1 MPMADQL
8 LAFLQSMGQLL
19 LAMDTGGGLLIGVG
33 LSMSA
38 SHLFA
43 LLANRL
49 TPKQILL
56 HMIVDALVL
65 SLAFLLGILCH
76 SLMLML
82 LEGIPLQP
90 ITFANRMG
98 AAMWPGLFYVLAA
111 APYVSDLIAVTL
123 LAWIHLNVMLLLQA
137 VYNIPLETSLVVAL
151 PGFVLALL
159 LVGLLFAQRWRT
171 SYAML
176 ATEVSALTSP

>member
-1 MPMADQL
+1 MADQL
-8 LAFLQSMGQLL
+8 LAFLQSMGQVL
-19 LAMDTGGGLLIGVG
+19 LAMDTGVGLVIGVG

-49 TPKQILL
+49 SPRQILM
-56 HMIVDALVL
+56 HMVVDALVL
-65 SLAFLLGILCH
+65 SLAFLLGIICH

-82 LEGIPLQP
+82 LEGVPLQP

-98 AAMWPGLFYVLAA
+98 AALWPGLFYVLVA
-111 APYVSDLIAVTL
+111 APYVSDLIAVSL
-123 LAWIHLNVMLLLQA
+123 LAWIHLNGVLLLQA
-137 VYNIPLETSLVVAL
+137 VYSIPLQTGVVVAL

-159 LVGLLFAQRWRT
+159 VVGLLFAQRWRS

-176 ATEVSALTSP
+176 ARETAALSGS

>member
-1 MPMADQL
+1 MADQL
-8 LAFLQSMGQLL
+8 LASLELMGQFL
-19 LAMDTGGGLLIGVG
+19 LAMDTGVGLLIGVG

-38 SHLFA
+38 SHLFS

-49 TPKQILL
+49 TPVQILM

-65 SLAFLLGILCH
+65 SLAFLIGILCH

-82 LEGIPLQP
+82 LEGVPLQP
-90 ITFANRMG
+90 ITFANHMG
-98 AAMWPGLFYVLAA
+98 VAMWPGLFYVLAA
-111 APYVSDLIAVTL
+111 APYVSDVIAVTL
-123 LAWIHLNVMLLLQA
+123 LAWIHLNVLLLLQA
-137 VYNIPLETSLVVAL
+137 VYDIPLQSSLVVAL

-171 SYAML
+171 SYDML
-176 ATEVSALTSP
+176 AREVSALTPP

>member
-1 MPMADQL
+1 MADQL

-19 LAMDTGGGLLIGVG
+19 LAMDTGVGLLIGVG

-49 TPKQILL
+49 TPMQILM
-56 HMIVDALVL
+56 HMIVDGLVL

-82 LEGIPLQP
+82 LEGVPLQP

-111 APYVSDLIAVTL
+111 APYVRDLIAVTL
-123 LAWIHLNVMLLLQA
+123 LAWIHLNVMVLLQA

-171 SYAML
+171 SYTML

>member
-19 LAMDTGGGLLIGVG
+19 LAMDTGVGLLIGVG

-49 TPKQILL
+49 TPMQILM
-56 HMIVDALVL
+56 HMIVDGLVL

-76 SLMLML
+76 SLMLSCQL
-82 LEGIPLQP
+82 RL
-90 ITFANRMG
+90 
-98 AAMWPGLFYVLAA
+98 
-111 APYVSDLIAVTL
+111 
-123 LAWIHLNVMLLLQA
+123 
-137 VYNIPLETSLVVAL
+137 
-151 PGFVLALL
+151 
-159 LVGLLFAQRWRT
+159 
-171 SYAML
+171 
-176 ATEVSALTSP
+176 

>member
-1 MPMADQL
+1 MPDQL
-8 LAFLQSMGQLL
+8 LASLESMGQLL
-19 LAMDTGGGLLIGVG
+19 LAMDTGVGLMFGVG
-33 LSMSA
+33 MSMSA

-49 TPKQILL
+49 TPKQIFL

-65 SLAFLLGILCH
+65 SLAFMVGILCH

-82 LEGIPLQP
+82 LEGVPLQP

-137 VYNIPLETSLVVAL
+137 VYDVPLQTSLVVAL

-176 ATEVSALTSP
+176 AREVSGLTSP